1 MLLEPLAKLLRLSQL
16 KKCGQNITTTVDL
29 LLYVMRD
36 PVCRLL
42 RQHAPVNLSTKD
54 QFSTQHKTRK
64 HRLIFTEILLPSSA
78 SFVIW
83 EPAAYLDRVLLESS
97 LAMNSSASLF
107 VCKHAQRTI
116 ALRVVPSNMTT
127 SAYSEK
133 WLPPK
138 NYNRLLLHWE
148 YRPPASLGNMLF
160 LKQAHKSPKRTKP
173 S

>member
-1 MLLEPLAKLLRLSQL
+1 
-16 KKCGQNITTTVDL
+16 
-29 LLYVMRD
+29 MRD

-64 HRLIFTEILLPSSA
+64 HRLIFTEILLLSSA

-97 LAMNSSASLF
+97 LAMDSSASLF
-107 VCKHAQRTI
+107 VRKHAQRTI

-127 SAYSEK
+127 SYVPVHEVRAMVTAKKLQQTPS
-133 WLPPK
+133 
-138 NYNRLLLHWE
+138 
-148 YRPPASLGNMLF
+148 ALGIP
-160 LKQAHKSPKRTKP
+160 SPCFPWKYAVHET
-173 S
+173 ST